1 MTQES
6 AIVVEAVPT
15 KSNPLLTAP
24 ILGTLARLSIPNVIA
39 MLATSL
45 VAVAETAYAGQLGTP
60 ALAGLALVFPMVM
73 LQAPW
78 VAAFPPRSAGRSAQ
92 EMKFVQP
99 VLPFMPYSSADWLG
113 FSSVR
118 SSFSSGSPYTV
129 CWGEKG
135 SPWQR
140 RWRIQTSCFTA
151 QSEFG

>member
-73 LQAPW
+73 LQQML
-78 VAAFPPRSAGRSAQ
+78 SAGA
-92 EMKFVQP
+92 M
-99 VLPFMPYSSADWLG
+99 A
-113 FSSVR
+113 
-118 SSFSSGSPYTV
+118 SGSR
-129 CWGEKG
+129 
-135 SPWQR
+135 SPVVR
-140 RWRIQTSCFTA
+140 RFLLDQPGARRRK
-151 QSEFG
+151 